1 MDSSELLTPEEM
13 IPSLLASITF
23 TDSSLIIS
31 SKISLFLSEIEKLI
45 VDTEL
50 SLKYKK
56 MMRLDYRY
64 IRALYKMDKS
74 FDYSSFGTEI
84 EKLYLLLT
92 L

>member
-23 TDSSLIIS
+23 TEGFLSSS
-31 SKISLFLSEIEKLI
+31 NRVSLFISEIEKLAGS
-45 VDTEL
+45 EL
-50 SLKYKK
+50 DLKYKK

-64 IRALYKMDKS
+64 IRAIYRMNKS